1 MITILEEFREGSIRK
16 EQGVDRGVTDERS
29 VDLKGNREVNSEDKM
44 TTQIDR
50 RSLFS
55 LFLLLNSPTLY
66 HSLSFRYSRI
76 SPFFPCSPVPFLS
89 KNHFATE

>member
-1 MITILEEFREGSIRK
+1 MQIG
-16 EQGVDRGVTDERS
+16 GVTDERS

-44 TTQIDR
+44 TTQIDW

-55 LFLLLNSPTLY
+55 LFLLPNSPTLY

-76 SPFFPCSPVPFLS
+76 PLFFLAHLFHFCLKIILLLNSTRLPLFNSKFL
-89 KNHFATE
+89 